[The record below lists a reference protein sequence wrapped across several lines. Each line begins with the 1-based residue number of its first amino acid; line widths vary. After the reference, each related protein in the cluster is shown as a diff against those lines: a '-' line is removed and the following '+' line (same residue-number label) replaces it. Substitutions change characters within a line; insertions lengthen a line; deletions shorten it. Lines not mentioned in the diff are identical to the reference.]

1 MVVHR
6 RCTHLTDTYTL
17 PVPVYVTWVIYPVGH
32 TCALG
37 WYRWYTMSPWGT
49 HSVCGVQHVMH
60 GVTLPVPHTDI
71 PHYGWIPTWVHHP
84 VDTWS
89 WDVQHDIPRSR
100 VDTMLG
106 VSCTG
111 CAASHGCTH
120 NPNVRTCNMVS
131 HTRSTGWYIMVEGG
145 CTMGCRWY
153 VGATHVTHVLT
164 PPIPHANIPPNTRI
178 HHMVHHPVGTWS
190 RGDTPDPGW
199 IPW

>member
-17 PVPVYVTWVIYPVGH
+17 PVPVHVTWVIYPVGH

-89 WDVQHDIPRSR
+89 W
-100 VDTMLG
+100 
-106 VSCTG
+106 
-111 CAASHGCTH
+111 
-120 NPNVRTCNMVS
+120 
-131 HTRSTGWYIMVEGG
+131 
-145 CTMGCRWY
+145 
-153 VGATHVTHVLT
+153 
-164 PPIPHANIPPNTRI
+164 
-178 HHMVHHPVGTWS
+178 
-190 RGDTPDPGW
+190 GDTPDPGW
-199 IPW
+199 IPCWGIVHGMCSISRMHPQSQCTYLQHGITHQIHRVVHHGGGWMHHGMQVVRRCYACNTCTHTSHPSC